1 MCAISYAPL
10 QSIGAVSCAF
20 CRASVLRPL
29 ARFRSPRFPRI
40 FRLRRDG
47 VTTAGHRDHRDR
59 RDRDARCGTPSLAPT
74 CTRGMRVSSRPT
86 PCCVAIRGLRGPL
99 GGGSTLPRC
108 AGNENKTPNQKHRRG
123 RFPAHHGAQRDRPG
137 RQTHVTRGAKFP
149 GAPSDHK
156 HPCEASAFTYR
167 AAPITTR

>member
-59 RDRDARCGTPSLAPT
+59 RDRDARGAGL
-74 CTRGMRVSSRPT
+74 RVSHRHAAGHAGFFVANAVLSRDPLSQGPIGGGSKLPRPRGTRPT
-86 PCCVAIRGLRGPL
+86 PKNTKKAPPR
-99 GGGSTLPRC
+99 TLPRV
-108 AGNENKTPNQKHRRG
+108 P
-123 RFPAHHGAQRDRPG
+123 GAQTDPPG
-137 RQTHVTRGAKFP
+137 RQTHVPRGAK
-149 GAPSDHK
+149 
-156 HPCEASAFTYR
+156 CRCSAKQRHEISTGLTALR
-167 AAPITTR
+167 TAQRP